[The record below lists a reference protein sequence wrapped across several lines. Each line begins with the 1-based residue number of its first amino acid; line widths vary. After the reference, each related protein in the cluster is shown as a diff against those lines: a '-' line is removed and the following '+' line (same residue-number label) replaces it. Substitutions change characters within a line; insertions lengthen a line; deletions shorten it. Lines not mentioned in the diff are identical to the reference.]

1 MTLRLA
7 HLQFTQDQ
15 ARARVADWLR
25 AEHGV
30 QEDARILEVATYVVP
45 LLAVR
50 CDWTAHWR
58 GFGGTPDAAAF
69 EAAKARHAAEQ
80 DGTAPRAS
88 LWKKPAEP
96 RAEQFV
102 AWRRMEGDLAGS
114 AEWGSVFDGDI
125 PARGF
130 PLPFKSWCS
139 RIGQDLALG
148 EADLTTDLGAWKARA
163 AGPARMLPA
172 HDPRT
177 IFSRLHVE
185 IHDRIREA
193 LTAELPPLNR
203 GVSFVHKDSGDGEK
217 WRVTLTTMLPV
228 HLIRYTVR
236 GATCHALVDGVSGT
250 AWAGDTPP
258 RHDRRER
265 AAWTLGAVL
274 VPAAAAVLA
283 AFVIWGK
290 ASDPP
295 AAPPVLDRSDTAALS
310 RSLDTRRGALEEE
323 ELRQAARRM
332 ATVMCVSTVA
342 GSMID
347 RATGE
352 GILAREYPRLSQLF
366 LSCQACNTSITGAAT
381 EATFRVF
388 SLFARSTL
396 PAREEAL
403 AQIEQTCTRQ
413 LSDWEPVVR

>member
-15 ARARVADWLR
+15 ARARLADWLR

-30 QEDARILEVATYVVP
+30 QEDARILDVTTYVVP
-45 LLAVR
+45 LLVVR
-50 CDWTAHWR
+50 CDWNAHWR

-69 EAAKARHAAEQ
+69 EAAKARHAAGQ
-80 DGTAPRAS
+80 DGTGPRAS
-88 LWKKPAEP
+88 RWKKPAEP

-102 AWRRMEGDLAGS
+102 AWRPVEGDLSGS
-114 AEWGSVFDGDI
+114 AEWEAVFDGDI

-130 PLPFKSWCS
+130 PLLFKAWCS
-139 RIGQDLALG
+139 RIGRDVALG
-148 EADLTTDLGAWKARA
+148 ESNLTADLADWKARA
-163 AGPARMLPA
+163 AGPVRMLPA

-177 IFSRLHVE
+177 IFSRFHAE
-185 IHDRIREA
+185 IHGRIREA
-193 LTAELPPLNR
+193 LATVLPPLHR

-217 WRVTLTTMLPV
+217 WRVTRTTMLPV
-228 HLIRYTVR
+228 HLIRYEVR

-250 AWAGDTPP
+250 TWAGDTPP

-274 VPAAAAVLA
+274 VPTAAAVLA
-283 AFVIWGK
+283 AFLIWGE
-290 ASDPP
+290 AAEPPPEPP
-295 AAPPVLDRSDTAALS
+295 ALDRSDTAALS
-310 RSLDTRRGALEEE
+310 RSLDTRRGTLEEE

-332 ATVMCVSTVA
+332 ATVMCASTVA

-352 GILAREYPRLSQLF
+352 AILAREYPRLAQVF
-366 LSCQACNTSITGAAT
+366 LSCQACNTSITRAAT

-403 AQIEQTCTRQ
+403 VQMEQACIRQ